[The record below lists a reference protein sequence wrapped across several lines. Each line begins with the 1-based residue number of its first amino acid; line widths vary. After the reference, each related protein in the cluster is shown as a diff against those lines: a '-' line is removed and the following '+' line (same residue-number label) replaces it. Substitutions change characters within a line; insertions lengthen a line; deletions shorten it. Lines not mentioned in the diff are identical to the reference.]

1 MSGAIK
7 IQSETASFKTV
18 LSAVKKLSAAEK
30 QVLRLQVF
38 ATDALAEMKSFEQQL
53 KKNKKPVKK
62 TDDEI
67 VTITTSIRRKKNA
80 SSKKM
85 LH

>member
-7 IQSETASFKTV
+7 IQPETASFKTV

-30 QVLRLQVF
+30 QLLRLQVF
-38 ATDALAEMKSFEQQL
+38 AADALVEMKSFELQL

-67 VTITTSIRRKKNA
+67 VSITTSIRRKRNA
-80 SSKKM
+80 NSKKM

>member
-7 IQSETASFKTV
+7 IQPQTTSFKTV

-30 QVLRLQVF
+30 QLLKLQLF
-38 ATDALAEMKSFEQQL
+38 ATDALAEMKSFELQL
-53 KKNKKPVKK
+53 KKSRKPVKK
-62 TDDEI
+62 TDEEI
-67 VTITTSIRRKKNA
+67 VSITTSIRRKRNA
-80 SSKKM
+80 SSQKM

>member
-1 MSGAIK
+1 MSGTIK
-7 IQSETASFKTV
+7 IQPQTTSFKTV

-30 QVLRLQVF
+30 QLLRLQIF
-38 ATDALAEMKSFEQQL
+38 ATDALAEMKSFELQL

-67 VTITTSIRRKKNA
+67 VSITTSIRRKRNA

>member
-7 IQSETASFKTV
+7 IQPETASFKTV

-30 QVLRLQVF
+30 QLLRLQVF
-38 ATDALAEMKSFEQQL
+38 AADALAEMKSFELQL
-53 KKNKKPVKK
+53 KKNKKQVKK
-62 TDDEI
+62 TDEEI
-67 VTITTSIRRKKNA
+67 VSITTSIRRKRNA
-80 SSKKM
+80 NSKKM

>member
-1 MSGAIK
+1 MSGTIK
-7 IQSETASFKTV
+7 IQPQTASFKTV

-30 QVLRLQVF
+30 QLLRLQIF
-38 ATDALAEMKSFEQQL
+38 ATDALAEMKSFELQL

-67 VTITTSIRRKKNA
+67 VSITTSIRRKRNA

>member
-1 MSGAIK
+1 MSEAIK
-7 IQSETASFKTV
+7 IKPETASFKAV
-18 LSAVKKLSAAEK
+18 LSAVKKLSAEEK
-30 QVLRLQVF
+30 QLLKLQLF
-38 ATDALAEMKSFEQQL
+38 ADDALAEMKSFELKL
-53 KKNKKPVKK
+53 KKNKKSVKK

-67 VTITTSIRRKKNA
+67 VSITTSIRRKRNA

>member
-7 IQSETASFKTV
+7 IQQETASFKTV

-30 QVLRLQVF
+30 QLLRLQVF
-38 ATDALAEMKSFEQQL
+38 ANDALSEMKSFELQL

-62 TDDEI
+62 TDEE
-67 VTITTSIRRKKNA
+67 VVSITTSIRRKRNA

-85 LH
+85 LY